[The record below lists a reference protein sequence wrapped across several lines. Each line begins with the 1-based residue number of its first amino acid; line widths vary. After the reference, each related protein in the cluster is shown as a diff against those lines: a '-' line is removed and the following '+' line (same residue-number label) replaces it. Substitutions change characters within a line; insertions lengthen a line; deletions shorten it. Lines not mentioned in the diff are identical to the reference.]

1 MKNLVFSA
9 IIAVIT
15 MVSFAFTSMDSEK
28 KTIKTDK
35 SKITWKGYKMT
46 GSHYGTIAI
55 KSGVLEFDKDKLTG
69 GEFVV
74 DMSTITADDLS
85 GEYKGKLENHLKSD
99 DFFGSAK
106 FPVSKLKFTS
116 VKMIGKN
123 SYRVT
128 GDLTIK
134 STTKPVTFE
143 LGVYGNKA
151 NATVKI
157 DRSAYDVRYGSAS
170 FFNDLQDKVIYDE
183 FDLIADLEF

>member
-15 MVSFAFTSMDSEK
+15 MVSFAFTSMDIDK
-28 KTIKTDK
+28 KAIKTDK

-55 KSGVLEFDKDKLTG
+55 KSGLLEFDKDKLTG

-85 GEYKGKLENHLKSD
+85 GESKGKLENHLKSD

-106 FPVSKLKFTS
+106 FAESKLKFTS

-151 NATVKI
+151 NATLKV

-183 FDLIADLEF
+183 FDLVVDLEF